1 MINYYC
7 PCNGLPLYKIDIRQN
22 GNMEESLFAA
32 SFSSLHFFIQTFPPK
47 AFFVAQQVKNL
58 PAMRETWV

>member
-22 GNMEESLFAA
+22 GNTQGSNQTESSQRKA
-32 SFSSLHFFIQTFPPK
+32 SGFS
-47 AFFVAQQVKNL
+47 L
-58 PAMRETWV
+58 PEKEILYLK